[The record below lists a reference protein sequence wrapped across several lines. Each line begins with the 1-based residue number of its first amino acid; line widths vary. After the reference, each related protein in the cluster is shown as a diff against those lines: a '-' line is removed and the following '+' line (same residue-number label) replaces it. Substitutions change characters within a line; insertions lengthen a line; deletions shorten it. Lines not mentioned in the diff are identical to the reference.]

1 MIEESAEDSHNGES
15 AKEVQRIVGTKENA
29 EAIVSEKA
37 QGTCRGQLERPENLK
52 SMHCFED
59 I

>member
-29 EAIVSEKA
+29 EAIVSEESARNVQRAVRKTGKVEVDA
-37 QGTCRGQLERPENLK
+37 LL
-52 SMHCFED
+52 
-59 I
+59 